1 MQDPRA
7 KEDSKTVSR
16 GKWMLLV
23 SLGILIIG
31 CIGYFS
37 SPRGLPV
44 FYVFAHLGALGLMGL
59 FGIAAGVLARK
70 KRRGYWTAFSLGSL
84 LPIISGIAAV
94 LVFWLGEEGN
104 LYCGGSVSLAV
115 AILVAVFYLL
125 AKEKALSQQ
134 GSSASLPA

>member
-7 KEDSKTVSR
+7 KEDSRTVSR
-16 GKWMLLV
+16 ERWMLLV
-23 SLGILIIG
+23 SLSLLIVG

-37 SPRGLPV
+37 SPRGLLV

-59 FGIAAGVLARK
+59 FGGAAGVLAKK

-94 LVFWLGEEGN
+94 FAFWLGKEGH

-115 AILVAVFYLL
+115 ATLVAVFYLL
-125 AKEKALSQQ
+125 AKKKT
-134 GSSASLPA
+134 LPQSRHAG